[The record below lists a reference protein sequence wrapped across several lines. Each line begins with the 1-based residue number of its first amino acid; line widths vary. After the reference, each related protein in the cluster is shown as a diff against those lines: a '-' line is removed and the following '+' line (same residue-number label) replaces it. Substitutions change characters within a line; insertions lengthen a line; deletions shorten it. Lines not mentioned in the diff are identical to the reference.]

1 MFEHFDSSLCLGYM
15 KGFEEK
21 QFWTETI
28 LERINFG
35 EKQSIQELAW
45 VMDSFVI
52 ESTAESQG
60 HDEVQQA
67 MRVRSELANGT
78 FKWTASSLE
87 TMKDGCDKLKAPTLR
102 LDDCHPTQ
110 DKELLFEIIVVSS
123 PMF

>member
-15 KGFEEK
+15 KGFGEK

-87 TMKDGCDKLKAPTLR
+87 TMKDGYDKLKAPTLR